1 MRELSEQEIV
11 RRGKIADIK
20 KICNPY
26 PERYEVNYSLKEL
39 KDIEDGTKNIRVAG
53 RISLMRKMGKLSFL
67 TIRDIEGSIQISI
80 KVDMVGEENYKF
92 FKENFDLGDFIGVE
106 GEMFTTHTGEKTIR
120 ADKFEFLGKA
130 LKPLPEKFHGLTD
143 LEACYRQ
150 RYVDLIMNQDT
161 RDRFLTRIRFIRE
174 LRNYLDNLGYL
185 EIETPILNNKAS
197 GATARPFIA
206 HHNALDL
213 DVYLRIAPETYL
225 KRAVVGGMPKVY
237 EIARC
242 FRNEGMDPAHLQD
255 FTMIEA
261 YQAYFNYEDNMK
273 FIQNML
279 QTIIMNMFGT
289 LIIKFGDKEIDF
301 SGEWDKVSFRELL
314 IKYADID
321 IEIYNT
327 KEKLLAKI
335 IENKIEVESDVPL
348 ENLGFGNLVDVLY
361 KKVAR
366 PNMLGPIY
374 LTEHP
379 TSLSPLA
386 RSNDNRPEI
395 SDRFQLVINGAEIVN
410 GYSELVDPQE
420 QERRLLE
427 QAELKASGDEEAMEM
442 DYDYITAMEYGMPP
456 ISGWGMG
463 IDRIVQLLTGSESIR
478 DVVLFPLMRP
488 TDKDV

>member
-11 RRGKIADIK
+11 RRGKIGDIK
-20 KICNPY
+20 KSCNPY
-26 PERYEVNYSLKEL
+26 PERYEVNYDL
-39 KDIEDGTKNIRVAG
+39 KDLQALEDGTTDIRIAG
-53 RISLMRKMGKLSFL
+53 RIVLMRKMGKLSFL
-67 TIRDIEGSIQISI
+67 KVRDIEGEIQVSI
-80 KVDMVGEENYKF
+80 KVDMVGEEKYQF
-92 FKENFDLGDFIGVE
+92 FKESFDLGDFIGVE

-120 ADKFEFLGKA
+120 ANNFEFLGKA

-150 RYVDLIMNQDT
+150 RYVDLIMNQET
-161 RDRFLTRIRFIRE
+161 RERFLVRVRFIRE
-174 LRNYLDNLGYL
+174 LRKYLDNLGYL

-197 GATARPFIA
+197 GASARPFKA

-225 KRAVVGGMPKVY
+225 KRAVVGGIPKVY

-242 FRNEGMDPAHLQD
+242 FRNEGMDASHLQD
-255 FTMIEA
+255 FTMIEG

-273 FIQNML
+273 FIQKML
-279 QTIIMNMFGT
+279 QTIIMNIFGT
-289 LIIKFGDKEIDF
+289 LVIKFGDKEIDM
-301 SGEWDKVSFRELL
+301 SGDWDRVSFRDLL

-321 IEIYNT
+321 IEVYNT
-327 KEKLLAKI
+327 KEKLLNI
-335 IENKIEVESDVPL
+335 IIDKKIEVESDVPL

-366 PNMLGPIY
+366 PNMIGPVY

-386 RSNDNRPEI
+386 RSNDDRPEV

-420 QERRLLE
+420 QEKRLLE
-427 QAELKASGDEEAMEM
+427 QAGLKAAGDEDAMEM
-442 DYDYITAMEYGMPP
+442 DYDYIGAMEYGMPP

-478 DVVLFPLMRP
+478 DVVMFPLMRP
-488 TDKDV
+488 IDKEN